1 MAYRIRYP
9 HIRPGAME
17 TGTIAWILH
26 RVTGVFLTLYL
37 ITHIIVIG
45 QSVRGKEAFDA
56 ALNFVQSPLFVF
68 LDAGLAG
75 VVAFH
80 GLNGLRIIA
89 FDMGVG
95 IRWQKPLF
103 WASLILSV
111 LIFVAGVWVA
121 RNLIFV

>member
-1 MAYRIRYP
+1 MAYKVRNP
-9 HIRPGAME
+9 HFRPGAIE
-17 TGTIAWILH
+17 TGTVAWILH
-26 RVTGVFLTLYL
+26 RATGIFLTVYL

-45 QSVRGKEAFDA
+45 QSVRGEEAFDA

-89 FDMGVG
+89 FDMGIG

-103 WASLILSV
+103 WASLIISAV
-111 LIFVAGVWVA
+111 VFVAGVWVA
-121 RNLIFV
+121 RNLIF